1 MLALQTMDSSSAV
14 PQDWGS
20 VTQFHLVFPSLTLV
34 ETTQE
39 NNEPE
44 QELMW
49 TQGMAQSLPDIAIF
63 HLYEG
68 IIYIYIYFK
77 N

>member
-1 MLALQTMDSSSAV
+1 MLTLQTMDSSFTGL
-14 PQDWGS
+14 GS

-34 ETTQE
+34 GTTQE

-68 IIYIYIYFK
+68 IIYIF
-77 N
+77 